1 MDGGRS
7 LISAM
12 GTVQVSKVN
21 FHSTH
26 LKTLSASPAGGHPAA
41 TGLLAVAG
49 AASSQGCHLVLAKS
63 ARCTGPTSAHN
74 KHISVNYS
82 GIQKNYIYKN
92 NIKIKK
98 KKKKLKRKLT

>member
-7 LISAM
+7 SISAM
-12 GTVQVSKVN
+12 GTVRVSEVK
-21 FHSTH
+21 FRSTH

-41 TGLLAVAG
+41 TGPLAAAG
-49 AASSQGCHLVLAKS
+49 AASGRGRHLVLAKS

-82 GIQKNYIYKN
+82 GIQKNDIYKN

-98 KKKKLKRKLT
+98 KKLKRKLT